1 MKVGEHKLM
10 PMLRAAPGEAL
21 VIADGFS
28 CRTQIE
34 QMTERRPLHTAQ
46 VVEMALQA

>member
-1 MKVGEHKLM
+1 MQE
-10 PMLRAAPGEAL
+10 AAQDTL

-34 QMTERRPLHTAQ
+34 QLTDRRPLHTAQ
-46 VVEMALQA
+46 VVHMALAQQS